1 MEDYLKREIDKIGEM
16 LLALANKMGLHLEK
30 APEYPLSDLSA
41 EMKKAELT
49 FDLERLLSREYP
61 VLYLVEHERISDQG
75 LEVLTE
81 LIFHSDLDESK
92 KKAFLE
98 DALNYLDNKGYYSF
112 RLHSLWS

>member
-30 APEYPLSDLSA
+30 APQYPLSDLSA

-49 FDLERLLSREYP
+49 FDLEGLLSREYP

-98 DALNYLDNKGYYSF
+98 DVLNYLDNKGYYSF